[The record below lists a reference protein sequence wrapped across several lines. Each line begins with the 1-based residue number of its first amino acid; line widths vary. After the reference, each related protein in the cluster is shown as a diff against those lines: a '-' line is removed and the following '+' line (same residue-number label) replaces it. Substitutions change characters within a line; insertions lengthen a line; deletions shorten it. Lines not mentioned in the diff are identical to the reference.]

1 MIDINYLG
9 SITAVMIE
17 NEIKTNINFGI
28 VNDEEQLKTI
38 YMTWTKKLFGNND
51 DNNNDD
57 KSSVKQ
63 KKIRE

>member
-1 MIDINYLG
+1 
-9 SITAVMIE
+9 MIE

-51 DNNNDD
+51 DDNNDD